1 MLKITIP
8 KQTLWD
14 EVNAEFIDID
24 ETKLTL
30 EHSLI
35 SIHKWEG
42 IWHIPF
48 LGNGRDESKKTS
60 EQIMSY
66 VKCMTLNNV
75 KDEVYAGLTPENVK
89 EITDYIAN
97 PMTAARFNDSLIGAQ
112 SHSGEYVS
120 SETIYYWMIALH
132 IPVEFEKWHLE
143 QLLTLIKFVNAK
155 ETPEKKMSQQEWAKQ
170 RQALNAARKAK
181 YKTKG

>member
-8 KQTLWD
+8 KQDLWD
-14 EVNAEFIDID
+14 EVNNEFIKIE
-24 ETKLTL
+24 ETTLTL

-48 LGNGRDESKKTS
+48 LGNSYDESKKTP

-75 KDEVYAGLTPENVK
+75 KDEVYAGLTPENVR
-89 EITDYIAN
+89 EITNYISN
-97 PMTAARFNDSLIGAQ
+97 PMTAAKFNDNLIGAQ
-112 SHSGEYVS
+112 KNTGEFVS
-120 SETIYYWMIALH
+120 AETIYYWMIALH

-155 ETPEKKMSQQEWAKQ
+155 EAPEKKMSQQEWAKQ
-170 RQALNAARKAK
+170 KRALNEARKAK